1 MDLVWKAALQGV
13 IQGITEFLPVSSSAH
28 LLLLGDL
35 LDFGHGDFVK
45 LFNILIQFASIL
57 AVAIYFFRTLFP
69 PVVFRLMNPGMAWG
83 PRGAELRKTPEF
95 RRTADLWLKI
105 LVGFLPMVFIGFIA
119 AKAGWKDY
127 LDEQPWVR
135 VGALLA
141 GGILLLRIE
150 RWCRHEHTAQTVAE
164 LSWRTV
170 LLIGLAQCLAII
182 PGMSR
187 SASTIVAALA
197 LGAARPLAAEYSFL
211 LACPTMTAASA
222 YSLLKFLRARTPLS
236 TEEGIALAVGFAV
249 SFFVSL
255 SVVSWLMNYL
265 RTHTFELFGWYRIA
279 LAVAVACWLW
289 FH

>member
-1 MDLVWKAALQGV
+1 MELVWKAALQGI

-28 LLLLGDL
+28 LLLFGDL
-35 LDFGHGDFVK
+35 VDFGHGDFVK

-69 PVVFRLMNPGMAWG
+69 AAAFRLMAVPVSERRSEIMKDPA
-83 PRGAELRKTPEF
+83 LRNWF
-95 RRTADLWLKI
+95 DLCRKI
-105 LVGFLPMVFIGFIA
+105 ALGFLPMVFIGFVVV
-119 AKAGWKDY
+119 KAGWKDY

-135 VGALLA
+135 VGALLI

-150 RWCRHEHTAQTVAE
+150 RWCRHEHPAQTVAE

-197 LGAARPLAAEYSFL
+197 LGVARPLAAEFSFL
-211 LACPTMTAASA
+211 VAIPTMFAASA
-222 YSLLKFLRARTPLS
+222 YSLLKFHGSLS
-236 TEEGIALAVGFAV
+236 RHEWIALAVGFAV
-249 SFFVSL
+249 TFLVSL

-289 FH
+289 FC